1 MSALPY
7 SDPGNLG
14 LSFSPPAFLLGF
26 LAAPLQI
33 LLLRE
38 FAAHF
43 YGSELVFGF
52 VLAGWLLWGGIG
64 GLWASGRRSARPP
77 ATALLLSVTVLAPL
91 VFAGLRLSRFVLG
104 TLPGELTGLLPAGL
118 FAFGLTLLLNAPLGA
133 AFVQVAKDEGPLART
148 YLWEST
154 GAAAGGLTAS
164 LILVPRL
171 SNWQAL
177 AVLGAAVVLALAV
190 LTRRAAPAAAL
201 VLLAAMA
208 FLDGPSQ
215 RLFWKPFELVRAH
228 DSLYGQ
234 LSVIRTAEQVS
245 LYSDGFRVYS
255 SPDPAAAEE
264 AVHFAL
270 LQNPAARRILLVGGG
285 AGGGLAEL
293 LKYPRTEIDYV
304 ELDPDIIRLSEE
316 FLGDE
321 AKSALHDPRVRIVL
335 TDGRTF
341 LESAGERYD
350 AVILDLP
357 EPATAQ
363 INRFYTLE
371 FFRAARGRLADGG
384 IFSFRVPS
392 AENYIAPPLGR
403 FLATMNA
410 TLRAAFPEVAVVP
423 GDSNV
428 FLASDRPLAIG
439 SEVLAGRLA
448 RADIRTKY
456 VTPAQIRTRLH
467 PWRIEALRTSLDS
480 GPRILNTD
488 LHPVNYFFHAVLWS
502 RQFGGWEARLLDAL
516 ADVPV
521 RRLIDIPLLIAV
533 LVFAGVLWKAP
544 AAGRAAL
551 PMALMGLTT
560 MAVELLVLV
569 RYQTL
574 HGIVYGRIAALLAA
588 FMAGLA
594 LGALR
599 GALRNPVRPAQIVL
613 LQACLLGLVL
623 TLEFAIRGRPS
634 GLALGAS
641 LFVLGFFGG
650 DFFVVAAAL
659 APDSPR
665 RPGAAYAADLLG
677 SFAAAAVLS
686 AVLIP
691 LAGLPA
697 LFAALVLLNSFGLL
711 YLIVVRNR
719 L

>member
-1 MSALPY
+1 MSH
-7 SDPGNLG
+7 SDPRDLG
-14 LSFSPPAFLLGF
+14 LRFSPSAFLLGF

-52 VLAGWLLWGGIG
+52 VLAGWLLWGGMG
-64 GLWASGRRSARPP
+64 SLWASRRRSVGPSAS
-77 ATALLLSVTVLAPL
+77 ALLLSVIVLSPL
-91 VFAGLRLSRFVLG
+91 VFAGLRLSRFLLG
-104 TLPGELTGLLPAGL
+104 TLPGELTGLLPAGF
-118 FAFGLTLLLNAPLGA
+118 FAFGLTFLLNGPLGA
-133 AFVQVAKDEGPLART
+133 AFVQVAKREGPLARV
-148 YLWEST
+148 YLWESA
-154 GAAAGGLTAS
+154 GAAAGGLAAS

-171 SNWQAL
+171 SNWQGL
-177 AVLGAAVVLALAV
+177 AVLGSAVLLVLAF
-190 LTRRAAPAAAL
+190 LTRRAASAVPIL
-201 VLLAAMA
+201 LLAALA
-208 FLDGPSQ
+208 VCDGPSQ
-215 RLFWKPFELVRAH
+215 KLFWNPFDLVRAH
-228 DSLYGQ
+228 DGLYGQ
-234 LSVIRTAEQVS
+234 LSVIRTADQVS

-270 LQNPAARRILLVGGG
+270 LQNPSARRVLLVGGG

-316 FLGDE
+316 FLGDA

-335 TDGRTF
+335 TDGRAF
-341 LESAGERYD
+341 IESTPDRYD
-350 AVILDLP
+350 AIILDLP

-384 IFSFRVPS
+384 VFSFRVPS

-403 FLATMNA
+403 FLATMCA

-428 FLASDRPLAIG
+428 FLASARPLIVR
-439 SEVLAGRLA
+439 SELLARRLA
-448 RADIRTKY
+448 EADLRTKY
-456 VTPAQIRTRLH
+456 VTPAQIGNRLH
-467 PWRIEALRTSLDS
+467 PWRVETLRKALES

-488 LHPVNYFFHAVLWS
+488 LHPVNYYFHAVLWS
-502 RQFGGWEARLLDAL
+502 QQFGGWEARLLEAL
-516 ADVPV
+516 AHVPA

-533 LVFAGVLWKAP
+533 LLFAGFLWKAP
-544 AAGRAAL
+544 AAGGSAL
-551 PMALMGLTT
+551 PLALMGLTT
-560 MAVELLVLV
+560 MAVELLVFV
-569 RYQTL
+569 RFQTL

-599 GALRNPVRPAQIVL
+599 SALRRSFRPAQVVL
-613 LQACLLGLVL
+613 LQAGLLGLAL
-623 TLEFAIRGRPS
+623 SLELVIGGRPA
-634 GLALGAS
+634 GLVLGAF
-641 LFVLGFFGG
+641 LFVLGFLGG
-650 DFFVVAAAL
+650 DFFVIAASL
-659 APDSPR
+659 APDAIR

-677 SFAAAAVLS
+677 SFAAAAALS

-697 LFAALVLLNSFGLL
+697 IFRALVLLNSFGLL
-711 YLIVVRNR
+711 YLIVVRKR

>member
-1 MSALPY
+1 VSHPG
-7 SDPGNLG
+7 SGNLG
-14 LSFSPPAFLLGF
+14 LRFSPPAFLLGF

-52 VLAGWLLWGGIG
+52 VLAGWLLWGGLG
-64 GLWASGRRSARPP
+64 GLWASRIKSGRPSA
-77 ATALLLSVTVLAPL
+77 AALLFSVTVLAPL
-91 VFAGLRLSRFVLG
+91 VFAGLRFSRFVLG
-104 TLPGELTGLLPAGL
+104 TLPGELTGLLPAGV

-133 AFVQVAKDEGPLART
+133 AFVQVAKSEGPLARV
-148 YLWEST
+148 YLWESA
-154 GAAAGGLTAS
+154 GAASGGLTAT
-164 LILVPRL
+164 LVLVPQL
-171 SNWQAL
+171 SNWLGL
-177 AVLGAAVVLALAV
+177 AVLGAAVLVVLALV
-190 LTRRAAPAAAL
+190 TRRAAAVAPIL
-201 VLLAAMA
+201 LLAALA
-208 FLDGPSQ
+208 VFDGPSQ
-215 RLFWKPFELVRAH
+215 KLFWKPFDLVRSH
-228 DSLYGQ
+228 DGLYGQ

-264 AVHFAL
+264 AVHFAM
-270 LQNPAARRILLVGGG
+270 LQNPSAHRILLVGGG
-285 AGGGLAEL
+285 AGGGIAEL

-316 FLGDE
+316 FLGDA
-321 AKSALHDPRVRIVL
+321 AKSALRDPRVRIVL

-341 LESAGERYD
+341 LESSRERYD

-371 FFRAARGRLADGG
+371 FFRAARERLVDGG

-392 AENYIAPPLGR
+392 AENYIAPPLAR
-403 FLATMNA
+403 FLATMDA
-410 TLRAAFPEVAVVP
+410 TLQAAFPEVAVVP
-423 GDSNV
+423 GEANI
-428 FLASDRPLAIG
+428 FLASVRPLLFESDLLARR
-439 SEVLAGRLA
+439 LAGA
-448 RADIRTKY
+448 GIRTKY
-456 VTPAQIRTRLH
+456 VTPAQIAGRLH
-467 PWRIEALRTSLDS
+467 PWRIEALRKALES

-488 LHPVNYFFHAVLWS
+488 LHPVNYYFHAVLWS

-516 ADVPV
+516 ADVPA
-521 RRLIDIPLLIAV
+521 RRLVDVPLLVAV
-533 LVFAGVLWKAP
+533 LLFAGFLWKAP
-544 AAGRAAL
+544 ASGRTAL

-560 MAVELLVLV
+560 MAVELLVLI

-574 HGIVYGRIAALLAA
+574 HGIVYGRLAALLAA

-599 GALRNPVRPAQIVL
+599 GALRKSFRPSRIIF
-613 LQACLLGLVL
+613 LQAGLLGLVL
-623 TLEFAIRGRPS
+623 LLESAIESRPS
-634 GLALGAS
+634 G
-641 LFVLGFFGG
+641 FVLGGSLSVLGFLGG
-650 DFFVVAAAL
+650 DFFVIAAAL
-659 APDSPR
+659 APDSAR
-665 RPGAAYAADLLG
+665 RAGLAYGADLLG

-697 LFAALVLLNSFGLL
+697 LFRALVVLNSFGLL